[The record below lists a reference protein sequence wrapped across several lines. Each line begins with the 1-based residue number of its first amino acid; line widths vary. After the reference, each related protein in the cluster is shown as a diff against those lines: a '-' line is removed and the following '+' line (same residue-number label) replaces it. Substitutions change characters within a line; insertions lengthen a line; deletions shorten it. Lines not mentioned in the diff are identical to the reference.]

1 MKFVMALT
9 LGLIASL
16 ALQFESM
23 SNFFWTVWSIAVI
36 INGIRAWKGD

>member
-23 SNFFWTVWSIAVI
+23 SRFFWVVWTIAVI
-36 INGIRAWKGD
+36 INSIRVGKGD